1 MKGLVYK
8 STGSWY
14 QVKSDEGKFYQC
26 RIKGKLRLSGIR
38 STSPVAVGDRV
49 GFDLDDEAVGVIH
62 TIDQR
67 ENYLVRKSVN
77 LSKQLHI
84 IGANIDLVFLVIT
97 LKNPETFTTFIDR
110 FLVSAAAFGIETVLL
125 FNKMD
130 QYTDNELEIVNEL
143 KELYT
148 SIGYQS
154 VFCST
159 KSNQGMSELRN
170 LMKDNTS
177 IFSGHSGVGKSTLIN
192 TVAPELRLK
201 IGEISEQH
209 GQGQH
214 TTTFAEMFDL
224 SFGGRIIDS
233 PGIRGFGIADINKEE
248 IARYFKEFSKASE
261 NCKFNNCQ
269 HLSEPGCAVKSEL
282 EEGTIAESRYQSYLS
297 MVLEEEGPYRQDLF
311 AE

>member
-1 MKGLVYK
+1 VKGLVYK

-14 QVKSDEGKFYQC
+14 QVKSDEGNFYQC

-49 GFDLDDEAVGVIH
+49 GFDLDDEAIGVIH
-62 TIDQR
+62 SIEER

-110 FLVSAAAFGIETVLL
+110 FLVSAAAFGIETVML

-130 QYTDNELEIVNEL
+130 QYSEEELETVNEL

-154 VFCST
+154 VLCST
-159 KSNQGMSELRN
+159 KSGQGMSELRN

-233 PGIRGFGIADINKEE
+233 PGIRGFGIADIDKEE
-248 IARYFKEFSKASE
+248 IARYFKEFFKASE

-282 EEGTIAESRYQSYLS
+282 EDGTIAESRYQSYLS

>member
-14 QVKSDEGKFYQC
+14 QVKSDEGNFYQC

-49 GFDLDDEAVGVIH
+49 GFDLDGEAIGVIH

-130 QYTDNELEIVNEL
+130 QYTEEELEMVNEL

-159 KSNQGMSELRN
+159 KSGQGMSELRN

-233 PGIRGFGIADINKEE
+233 PGIRGFGIADIDKEE
-248 IARYFKEFSKASE
+248 IARYFKEFFKASE

-282 EEGTIAESRYQSYLS
+282 EDGTIAESRYQSYLS

>member
-1 MKGLVYK
+1 VKGLVYK

-14 QVKSDEGKFYQC
+14 QVKSDEGNFYQC

-49 GFDLDDEAVGVIH
+49 GFDLDDEAIGVIH

-130 QYTDNELEIVNEL
+130 QYTEEELEMVNEL
-143 KELYT
+143 KELYA

-159 KSNQGMSELRN
+159 KSGQGMSELRN

-233 PGIRGFGIADINKEE
+233 PGIRGFGIADIDKEE
-248 IARYFKEFSKASE
+248 IARYFKEFFKASE

>member
-14 QVKSDEGKFYQC
+14 QVKSDEGNFYQC

-49 GFDLDDEAVGVIH
+49 GFDLDDEAIGVIH

-130 QYTDNELEIVNEL
+130 QYTEEELEMVNEL
-143 KELYT
+143 KELYA

-159 KSNQGMSELRN
+159 KSGQGMSELRN

-233 PGIRGFGIADINKEE
+233 PGIRGFGIADIDKEE
-248 IARYFKEFSKASE
+248 IARYFKEFFKASE

-282 EEGTIAESRYQSYLS
+282 EEGAIAESRYQSYLS
-297 MVLEEEGPYRQDLF
+297 MVLEEEGPYRQD
-311 AE
+311 

>member
-14 QVKSDEGKFYQC
+14 QVKSDEGNFYQC

-49 GFDLDDEAVGVIH
+49 GFDLDDEAIGVIH
-62 TIDQR
+62 TIEER

-130 QYTDNELEIVNEL
+130 QYSEEELEIVNKL

-154 VFCST
+154 LLCST
-159 KSNQGMSELRN
+159 KSGQGISELQN
-170 LMKDNTS
+170 LMKDHTS

-233 PGIRGFGIADINKEE
+233 PGIRGFGIADIDKEE
-248 IARYFKEFSKASE
+248 IARYFKEFFKASE

>member
-1 MKGLVYK
+1 VKGLVYK

-130 QYTDNELEIVNEL
+130 QYTEEELERVNEL
-143 KELYT
+143 KGLYS

-154 VFCST
+154 VLCST
-159 KSNQGMSELRN
+159 KSDQGMSELRN

-192 TVAPELRLK
+192 TVAPELLLK

-248 IARYFKEFSKASE
+248 IARYFKEFFKASE

>member
-14 QVKSDEGKFYQC
+14 QVKSDEGNFYQC

-49 GFDLDDEAVGVIH
+49 GFDLDDEAIGVIY

-130 QYTDNELEIVNEL
+130 QYTEEELEMVNEL

-159 KSNQGMSELRN
+159 KSGQGMSELRN

-192 TVAPELRLK
+192 KVAPELRLK

-233 PGIRGFGIADINKEE
+233 PGIRGFGIADIDKEE
-248 IARYFKEFSKASE
+248 IARYFKEFFKASE

-282 EEGTIAESRYQSYLS
+282 EDGTIAESRYQSYLS
-297 MVLEEEGPYRQDLF
+297 MVLEDEGPYRQDLF

>member
-1 MKGLVYK
+1 VKGLVYK

-14 QVKSDEGKFYQC
+14 QVKSDEGNFYQC

-49 GFDLDDEAVGVIH
+49 GFDLDDEAIGVIH
-62 TIDQR
+62 TINQR

-77 LSKQLHI
+77 LSKRLHI

-130 QYTDNELEIVNEL
+130 QYTEEELEMVNEL

-159 KSNQGMSELRN
+159 KSGQGMSELRN
-170 LMKDNTS
+170 LMKDNTN

-233 PGIRGFGIADINKEE
+233 PGIRGFGIADIDKEE
-248 IARYFKEFSKASE
+248 IARYFKEFFKASE

-282 EEGTIAESRYQSYLS
+282 EDGTIAESRYQSYLS

>member
-1 MKGLVYK
+1 VKGLVYK

-14 QVKSDEGKFYQC
+14 QVKSDEGNFYQC

-49 GFDLDDEAVGVIH
+49 GFDVDDEAIGVIH

-130 QYTDNELEIVNEL
+130 QYTEEELEIVNEL
-143 KELYT
+143 QELYT
-148 SIGYQS
+148 AIGYQS

-159 KSNQGMSELRN
+159 KSGQGMSELRN
-170 LMKDNTS
+170 LMQDNTS

-233 PGIRGFGIADINKEE
+233 PGIRGFGIADIDKEE
-248 IARYFKEFSKASE
+248 IARYFKEFFKASE
-261 NCKFNNCQ
+261 DCKFNNCQ

-282 EEGTIAESRYQSYLS
+282 EDGTIAESRYQSYLS

>member
-62 TIDQR
+62 TINQR

-130 QYTDNELEIVNEL
+130 QYTEEELERVNEL
-143 KELYT
+143 KVLYT
-148 SIGYQS
+148 STGYQS
-154 VFCST
+154 VLCST
-159 KSNQGMSELRN
+159 KSDQGMSELRN

-214 TTTFAEMFDL
+214 TTTFAEMYDL

-248 IARYFKEFSKASE
+248 IARYFKEFFKASE

>member
-1 MKGLVYK
+1 VKGLVYK

-130 QYTDNELEIVNEL
+130 QYTEEELERVNEL
-143 KELYT
+143 KGLYT

-154 VFCST
+154 VLCST
-159 KSNQGMSELRN
+159 KSDQGMSELRN

-192 TVAPELRLK
+192 TVAPELLLK

-248 IARYFKEFSKASE
+248 ISRYFKEFFKASE

>member
-1 MKGLVYK
+1 VKGLVYK

-14 QVKSDEGKFYQC
+14 QVKSDEGNFYQC

-49 GFDLDDEAVGVIH
+49 GFDLDDEAIGVIH
-62 TIDQR
+62 TINQR
-67 ENYLVRKSVN
+67 DNYLVRKSVN

-130 QYTDNELEIVNEL
+130 QYTEEELEMVNEL

-159 KSNQGMSELRN
+159 KSGQGMSELRN

-233 PGIRGFGIADINKEE
+233 PGIRGFGIADIDKEE
-248 IARYFKEFSKASE
+248 IARYFKEFFKASE

-282 EEGTIAESRYQSYLS
+282 EDGTIAESRYQSYLS

>member
-14 QVKSDEGKFYQC
+14 QVKSDEGNFYQC

-49 GFDLDDEAVGVIH
+49 GFDLDDEAIGVIH

-110 FLVSAAAFGIETVLL
+110 FLVSAAAFGIETVML

-130 QYTDNELEIVNEL
+130 QYSEEELETVNEL

-154 VFCST
+154 VLCST
-159 KSNQGMSELRN
+159 KSGQGMSELRN

-233 PGIRGFGIADINKEE
+233 PGIRGFGIADIDKEE
-248 IARYFKEFSKASE
+248 IARYFKEFFKASE

-282 EEGTIAESRYQSYLS
+282 EEGVIAESRYQSYLS

>member
-1 MKGLVYK
+1 VKGLVYK

-14 QVKSDEGKFYQC
+14 QVKSDVGKFYQC

-130 QYTDNELEIVNEL
+130 QYTEEELERVNEL
-143 KELYT
+143 KGLYT

-154 VFCST
+154 VLCST
-159 KSNQGMSELRN
+159 KSDQGMSELRN

-214 TTTFAEMFDL
+214 TTTFAEMYDL

-248 IARYFKEFSKASE
+248 IARYFKEFFKASE

>member
-130 QYTDNELEIVNEL
+130 QYTEEELERVNEL
-143 KELYT
+143 KVLYT
-148 SIGYQS
+148 STGYQS
-154 VFCST
+154 VLCST
-159 KSNQGMSELRN
+159 KSDQGMSELRN

-192 TVAPELRLK
+192 TVAPELLLK

-214 TTTFAEMFDL
+214 TTTFAEMYDL

-248 IARYFKEFSKASE
+248 IARYFKEFFKASE

>member
-1 MKGLVYK
+1 VKGLVYK

-130 QYTDNELEIVNEL
+130 QYTEEELERVNEL
-143 KELYT
+143 KGLYT

-154 VFCST
+154 VLCST
-159 KSNQGMSELRN
+159 KSDQGMSELRN

-214 TTTFAEMFDL
+214 TTTFAEMYDL

-248 IARYFKEFSKASE
+248 IARYFKEFFKASE

>member
-62 TIDQR
+62 TINQR

-130 QYTDNELEIVNEL
+130 QYTEEELERVNEL
-143 KELYT
+143 KGLYT

-154 VFCST
+154 VLCST
-159 KSNQGMSELRN
+159 KSDQGMSELRN

-248 IARYFKEFSKASE
+248 IARYFKEFFKASE

>member
-14 QVKSDEGKFYQC
+14 QVKSDEGNFYQC

-49 GFDLDDEAVGVIH
+49 DFDLDDEAIGVIH

-130 QYTDNELEIVNEL
+130 QYTEEELELVNEL
-143 KELYT
+143 KELYS

-159 KSNQGMSELRN
+159 KSGQGMSELRN
-170 LMKDNTS
+170 RMKDNTS

-233 PGIRGFGIADINKEE
+233 PGIRGFGIADIDKEE
-248 IARYFKEFSKASE
+248 IARYFKEFFKASE

>member
-1 MKGLVYK
+1 VKGLVYK

-26 RIKGKLRLSGIR
+26 RNKGKLRLSGIR

-130 QYTDNELEIVNEL
+130 HYTEEELERVNEL
-143 KELYT
+143 KVLYR

-154 VFCST
+154 LLCST
-159 KSNQGMSELRN
+159 KSDQGMSELRN

-192 TVAPELRLK
+192 TVAPELLLK

-248 IARYFKEFSKASE
+248 IARYFKEFFKALE

>member
-14 QVKSDEGKFYQC
+14 QVKSDEGNFYQC

-130 QYTDNELEIVNEL
+130 QYTEEELERVNEL
-143 KELYT
+143 KGLYT

-159 KSNQGMSELRN
+159 KSGQGMSELRN

-248 IARYFKEFSKASE
+248 IARYFKEFFKASE

>member
-1 MKGLVYK
+1 VKGLVYK

-14 QVKSDEGKFYQC
+14 QVKSDEGNFYQC

-49 GFDLDDEAVGVIH
+49 GFDLDDEAIGVIH

-67 ENYLVRKSVN
+67 DNYLVRKSVN

-130 QYTDNELEIVNEL
+130 QYTEEELEMVNEL

-159 KSNQGMSELRN
+159 KSGQGMSELRN

-177 IFSGHSGVGKSTLIN
+177 IFSGHSGVGKSTIIN

-248 IARYFKEFSKASE
+248 IARYFKEFFKASE

-282 EEGTIAESRYQSYLS
+282 EDGTIAESRYQSYLS

>member
-1 MKGLVYK
+1 VKGLVYK

-14 QVKSDEGKFYQC
+14 QVKSDEGNFYQC
-26 RIKGKLRLSGIR
+26 RIKGKLRRSGIR

-49 GFDLDDEAVGVIH
+49 GFDLDDEAIGVIH

-130 QYTDNELEIVNEL
+130 QYTEEELEIVNEL

-148 SIGYQS
+148 AIGYQS

-159 KSNQGMSELRN
+159 KSGQGMSELRN
-170 LMKDNTS
+170 LMQDNTS

-233 PGIRGFGIADINKEE
+233 PGIRGFGIADIDKEE
-248 IARYFKEFSKASE
+248 IARYFKEFFKASE

-282 EEGTIAESRYQSYLS
+282 EDGTIAESRYQSYLS

>member
-1 MKGLVYK
+1 VKGLVYK

-14 QVKSDEGKFYQC
+14 QVKSDEGNFYQC

-49 GFDLDDEAVGVIH
+49 GFDLDDEAIGVIH

-130 QYTDNELEIVNEL
+130 QYTEEELEIVNEL

-148 SIGYQS
+148 AIGYQS

-159 KSNQGMSELRN
+159 KSGQGMSELRN
-170 LMKDNTS
+170 LMQDNTS
-177 IFSGHSGVGKSTLIN
+177 IFSGRFLNSMGKDSTLRLL
-192 TVAPELRLK
+192 LRCL
-201 IGEISEQH
+201 IFH
-209 GQGQH
+209 
-214 TTTFAEMFDL
+214 
-224 SFGGRIIDS
+224 
-233 PGIRGFGIADINKEE
+233 
-248 IARYFKEFSKASE
+248 
-261 NCKFNNCQ
+261 
-269 HLSEPGCAVKSEL
+269 
-282 EEGTIAESRYQSYLS
+282 
-297 MVLEEEGPYRQDLF
+297 LEEESLIALGSEALELQISIKKKLLAISKSSSKLLRTASSIIVSIFLNPVVP
-311 AE
+311 

>member
-14 QVKSDEGKFYQC
+14 QVKSDEGNFYQC

-49 GFDLDDEAVGVIH
+49 GFDLDDEAIGVIH
-62 TIDQR
+62 TIDER

-110 FLVSAAAFGIETVLL
+110 FLVSSAAFGIETVLL

-130 QYTDNELEIVNEL
+130 QYLEEEHEVVNEL
-143 KELYT
+143 NELYT
-148 SIGYQS
+148 SIGYQTLL
-154 VFCST
+154 CST
-159 KSNQGMSELRN
+159 KSGQGMSELRN

-192 TVAPELRLK
+192 TVAPELQLK
-201 IGEISEQH
+201 IGKISEQH

-233 PGIRGFGIADINKEE
+233 PGIRGFGIADIDKEE
-248 IARYFKEFSKASE
+248 IARYFKEFFKASE

-282 EEGTIAESRYQSYLS
+282 EEGSIAESRYQSYLS

>member
-14 QVKSDEGKFYQC
+14 QVKSDEGNFYQC

-49 GFDLDDEAVGVIH
+49 GFDLDDEAIGVIH

-130 QYTDNELEIVNEL
+130 QYTEEDLEIVNEL

-159 KSNQGMSELRN
+159 KSGQGMSELRN

-233 PGIRGFGIADINKEE
+233 PGIRGFGIADIDKEE
-248 IARYFKEFSKASE
+248 IARYFKEFFKASE

>member
-1 MKGLVYK
+1 VKGLVYK

-14 QVKSDEGKFYQC
+14 QVKSDEGNFYQC

-49 GFDLDDEAVGVIH
+49 GFDLDDEAIGVIH
-62 TIDQR
+62 TIEER

-97 LKNPETFTTFIDR
+97 LRNPETFTTFIDR

-130 QYTDNELEIVNEL
+130 QYTEEELEMVNEL
-143 KELYT
+143 KDLYT

-159 KSNQGMSELRN
+159 KSGQGMSELRN
-170 LMKDNTS
+170 LMMDNTS

-233 PGIRGFGIADINKEE
+233 PGIRGFGIADIDKEE
-248 IARYFKEFSKASE
+248 IARYFKEFFKASE

-269 HLSEPGCAVKSEL
+269 HLSEPGCAVKSKL
-282 EEGTIAESRYQSYLS
+282 EDGTIAESRYQSYLS

>member
-62 TIDQR
+62 TINQR

-130 QYTDNELEIVNEL
+130 QYTEEELERVNEL
-143 KELYT
+143 KGLYT

-154 VFCST
+154 VLCST
-159 KSNQGMSELRN
+159 KSDQGMSELRN

-192 TVAPELRLK
+192 TVAPELLLK

-248 IARYFKEFSKASE
+248 IARYFKEFFKASE

>member
-14 QVKSDEGKFYQC
+14 QVKSDEGNFYQC

-49 GFDLDDEAVGVIH
+49 GFDVDDEAIGVIH

-130 QYTDNELEIVNEL
+130 QYTEEELEIVNEL
-143 KELYT
+143 QELYT
-148 SIGYQS
+148 AIGYQS

-159 KSNQGMSELRN
+159 KSGQGISELRN
-170 LMKDNTS
+170 LMQDNTS

-233 PGIRGFGIADINKEE
+233 PGIRGFGIADIDKEE
-248 IARYFKEFSKASE
+248 IARYFKEFFKASE
-261 NCKFNNCQ
+261 DCKFNNCQ

-282 EEGTIAESRYQSYLS
+282 EDGTIAESRYQSYLS

>member
-14 QVKSDEGKFYQC
+14 QVKSDEGNFYQC

-49 GFDLDDEAVGVIH
+49 GFDLDDEAIGVIH

-130 QYTDNELEIVNEL
+130 QYTEEELEIVNEL

-148 SIGYQS
+148 AIGYQS

-159 KSNQGMSELRN
+159 KSGQGMSELRN
-170 LMKDNTS
+170 LMQDNTS

-201 IGEISEQH
+201 IGGISEQH

-233 PGIRGFGIADINKEE
+233 PGIRGFGIADIDKEE
-248 IARYFKEFSKASE
+248 IARYFKEFFKASE

-282 EEGTIAESRYQSYLS
+282 EDGTIAESRYQSYLS

>member
-14 QVKSDEGKFYQC
+14 QVKSDEGNFYQC

-49 GFDLDDEAVGVIH
+49 GFDLDDEAIGVIH

-130 QYTDNELEIVNEL
+130 QYTEEELEMVNEL

-159 KSNQGMSELRN
+159 KSGQGMSELRN

-233 PGIRGFGIADINKEE
+233 PGIRGFGIADIDKEE
-248 IARYFKEFSKASE
+248 IARYFKEFFKASE

-282 EEGTIAESRYQSYLS
+282 EDGTIAESRYQSYLS

>member
-1 MKGLVYK
+1 MRGLVYK

-14 QVKSDEGKFYQC
+14 QVKSDEGNFYQC

-49 GFDLDDEAVGVIH
+49 GFDLDDEAIGVIH

-130 QYTDNELEIVNEL
+130 QYTEEELEIVNEL

-148 SIGYQS
+148 TIGYQS
-154 VFCST
+154 VLCST
-159 KSNQGMSELRN
+159 KSGQGMSELRN
-170 LMKDNTS
+170 LMKNNTS
-177 IFSGHSGVGKSTLIN
+177 IFSGHSGVGKSTLLN

-233 PGIRGFGIADINKEE
+233 PGIRGFGIADIDKEE
-248 IARYFKEFSKASE
+248 IARYFKEFFKASE

>member
-14 QVKSDEGKFYQC
+14 QVKSDEGNFYQC

-49 GFDLDDEAVGVIH
+49 GFDLDDEAIGVIH

-130 QYTDNELEIVNEL
+130 QYTEEELELVNEL
-143 KELYT
+143 KELYS

-159 KSNQGMSELRN
+159 KSGQGMSELRN
-170 LMKDNTS
+170 RMKDNTS

-233 PGIRGFGIADINKEE
+233 PGIRGFGIADIDKEE
-248 IARYFKEFSKASE
+248 IARYFKEFFKASE

>member
-1 MKGLVYK
+1 VKGLVYK

-14 QVKSDEGKFYQC
+14 QVKSDEGNFYQC

-49 GFDLDDEAVGVIH
+49 GFDLDDEAIGVIH

-130 QYTDNELEIVNEL
+130 QYTEEELEIVNEL

-148 SIGYQS
+148 AIGYQS

-159 KSNQGMSELRN
+159 KSGQGMSELQN
-170 LMKDNTS
+170 LMQDNTS

-233 PGIRGFGIADINKEE
+233 PGIRGFGIADIDKEE
-248 IARYFKEFSKASE
+248 IARYFKEFFKASE

-282 EEGTIAESRYQSYLS
+282 EDGTIAESRYQSYLS

>member
-14 QVKSDEGKFYQC
+14 QVKSDEGNFYQC

-125 FNKMD
+125 FNKID
-130 QYTDNELEIVNEL
+130 QYTEEELEMVNEL

-148 SIGYQS
+148 AIGYQS

-159 KSNQGMSELRN
+159 KSGQGMSELRN
-170 LMKDNTS
+170 LMQDNTS

-233 PGIRGFGIADINKEE
+233 PGIRGFGIADIDKEE
-248 IARYFKEFSKASE
+248 IARYFKEFFKASE

-282 EEGTIAESRYQSYLS
+282 EEGAIAESRYQSYLS

>member
-1 MKGLVYK
+1 VKGLVYK

-14 QVKSDEGKFYQC
+14 QVKSDEGNFYQC

-49 GFDLDDEAVGVIH
+49 GFDLDDEAIGVIH

-130 QYTDNELEIVNEL
+130 QYTEEELEIVNDL

-148 SIGYQS
+148 AIGYQS

-159 KSNQGMSELRN
+159 KSGQGMSELRN
-170 LMKDNTS
+170 LMQDNTS

-192 TVAPELRLK
+192 TIAPELRLK

-248 IARYFKEFSKASE
+248 IARYFKEFFKASE

-282 EEGTIAESRYQSYLS
+282 EDGTIAESRYQSYLS

>member
-1 MKGLVYK
+1 VKGLVYK

-49 GFDLDDEAVGVIH
+49 VFDLDDEAVGVIH

-97 LKNPETFTTFIDR
+97 LRNPETFTTFIDR

-130 QYTDNELEIVNEL
+130 QYTEEELEMVNDL

-159 KSNQGMSELRN
+159 KSGQGMSELRN

-233 PGIRGFGIADINKEE
+233 PGIRGFGIADIDKEE
-248 IARYFKEFSKASE
+248 IARYFKEFFKASE

-282 EEGTIAESRYQSYLS
+282 EDGTIAESRYQSYLS

>member
-1 MKGLVYK
+1 VKGLVYK

-14 QVKSDEGKFYQC
+14 QVKSDEGNFYQC

-49 GFDLDDEAVGVIH
+49 GFDLDDEAIGVIH

-130 QYTDNELEIVNEL
+130 QYTEEELEIVNEL

-148 SIGYQS
+148 AIGYQS

-159 KSNQGMSELRN
+159 KSGQGMSELRN
-170 LMKDNTS
+170 LMQDNTS

-192 TVAPELRLK
+192 TVAPELLLK

-233 PGIRGFGIADINKEE
+233 PGIRGFGIADIDKEE
-248 IARYFKEFSKASE
+248 IARYFKEFFKASE

-282 EEGTIAESRYQSYLS
+282 EDGTIAESRYQSYLS

>member
-14 QVKSDEGKFYQC
+14 QVKSDEGNFYQC

-49 GFDLDDEAVGVIH
+49 GFDLDDEAIGVIH

-84 IGANIDLVFLVIT
+84 IGANIDVVFLVIT

-110 FLVSAAAFGIETVLL
+110 FLVSAAAFGIETVML

-130 QYTDNELEIVNEL
+130 QYSEEELETVNEL

-154 VFCST
+154 VLCST
-159 KSNQGMSELRN
+159 KSGQGMSELRN

-233 PGIRGFGIADINKEE
+233 PGIRGFGIADIDKEE
-248 IARYFKEFSKASE
+248 IARYFKEFFKASE

-282 EEGTIAESRYQSYLS
+282 EEGVIAESRYQSYLS